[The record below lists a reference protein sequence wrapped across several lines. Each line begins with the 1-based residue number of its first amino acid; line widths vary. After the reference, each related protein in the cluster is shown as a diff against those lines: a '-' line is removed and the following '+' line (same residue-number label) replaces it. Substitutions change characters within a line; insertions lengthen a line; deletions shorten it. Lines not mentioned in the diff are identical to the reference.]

1 MSSRNKN
8 SKKKQQTK
16 STVVPKAD
24 NAAQLLQAL
33 EDGVDKMKIS
43 PRTATGVLT
52 SQEKNRDIK
61 VEGFSLSLFGTVL
74 IEDTKLE
81 LNWGRRYGLLGLNG
95 TGKSTMLKV
104 LGEREVPLPE
114 FMSVHLLE
122 SEVVGSDLTA
132 LEAVIEDAANEC
144 KRLEALAEELTVS
157 EDAESDK
164 LQFVYDCI
172 DELEVDK
179 IVPRAA
185 EILHGLGFTKKMQQK
200 KTKDFS
206 GGWRMRIAL
215 AKALFIKPMMLL
227 LDEPTNHLDLEACVA

>member
-8 SKKKQQTK
+8 NKKKQQQAKPAAT
-16 STVVPKAD
+16 VPKAE

-33 EDGVDKMKIS
+33 EDGVDKLKIS

-74 IEDTKLE
+74 VEDTKLE

-95 TGKSTMLKV
+95 TGKSTLLKV

-114 FMSVHLLE
+114 FMSIHLLE
-122 SEVVGSDLTA
+122 REVEASELTA

-157 EDAESDK
+157 EDSESEK
-164 LQFVYDCI
+164 LQFV
-172 DELEVDK
+172 
-179 IVPRAA
+179 
-185 EILHGLGFTKKMQQK
+185 
-200 KTKDFS
+200 
-206 GGWRMRIAL
+206 
-215 AKALFIKPMMLL
+215 
-227 LDEPTNHLDLEACVA
+227 